1 MMKHNAMAKGCRLDV
16 SIGEIQTLLTLAKR
30 GQDAAGGR
38 LPLAEQIIGDLA
50 LALRAQERRAAEGRR
65 AAADRAAGKPR
76 TSLDPKRQRVMM
88 IGDHHVNAERG
99 DFVDIGTV
107 DYAAWTT
114 LGVREALGT
123 VPPQAEI
130 RRGVWLVRVSTS
142 AEQREMSDRYF
153 IGSDT
158 TEDAADIEAT
168 ARRIIERNW

>member
-1 MMKHNAMAKGCRLDV
+1 MAKGCRLDL
-16 SIGEIQTLLTLAKR
+16 SILELRTMLVIVLGDGSAPDL
-30 GQDAAGGR
+30 AAG
-38 LPLAEQIIGDLA
+38 
-50 LALRAQERRAAEGRR
+50 LRAALSAQEARAAQSRA
-65 AAADRAAGKPR
+65 AAADRAASKPR

-99 DFVDIGTV
+99 DFVDVGTV
-107 DYAAWTT
+107 DYAAWTA

-130 RRGVWLVRVSTS
+130 RRDVWLVRVSTS